1 MILGREFSECA
12 VVRHLLDL
20 LSTKVQQQCFDT
32 VDENNSAYMREK
44 VYTLLW
50 MRSIGH
56 YCG

>member
-1 MILGREFSECA
+1 MIVGREFSECA

-32 VDENNSAYMREK
+32 VDENNSAHMREIEH
-44 VYTLLW
+44 TLLW
-50 MRSIGH
+50 MRSIGY